1 MRSRL
6 MLGGAG
12 GVLLVVVSLLASGLA
27 PADPQTYDGPQR
39 VQTMNGKIY
48 EGEVVRQGDKYIVR
62 PTKYKGMEITLRKS
76 EVHRIDPLPKP
87 AAGED
92 AATAGGGGGGGAGR
106 EAPLLTAEE
115 IAALLK
121 DLDVDPDSLGL
132 GSGTDEGITVNEE
145 SVAEMMEIAGA
156 GAKAARLET
165 EHFVLVYTSSLP
177 LARNLA
183 SRLEKVYQW
192 NVNVLKQ
199 LGLPYHPP
207 EHKLE
212 IFFFGQHPEYARYQ
226 NVLGQEDSLGTLG
239 FYRPDLNRSAFFDM
253 ETWPPILRRIEQAKS
268 GSYAERQRIR
278 LENERWVE
286 WQNFE
291 VVQHEAAHHIH
302 FNIGVFSREV
312 FARSFQGGA
321 SLPRWTVEGF
331 ATMFEMPETSLG
343 ASLGV
348 LNHQRLKQFRETFG
362 EDGSGLPDMRSFI
375 LNDSVFLSGGGRYY
389 PLGWALSHYM
399 WHKKRDQYG
408 KWLKALSE
416 LGDHDEFTDTDRQ
429 RLFEDI
435 FGKFDDKWKKEWLD
449 YLKSLQLNTRILP
462 PEIMR

>member
-12 GVLLVVVSLLASGLA
+12 VVLLVVVSLLASGLA
-27 PADPQTYDGPQR
+27 PAEPQTYDGPQR
-39 VQTMNGKIY
+39 IQTMNGKIY
-48 EGEVVRQGDKYIVR
+48 EGEVERQGDKYIIR

-76 EVHRIDPLPKP
+76 EVHRIDPMPKTAATEDAV
-87 AAGED
+87 AAG
-92 AATAGGGGGGGAGR
+92 ALPGR
-106 EAPLLTAEE
+106 EGPLLTAEE

-121 DLDVDPDSLGL
+121 DIDVDPDSLGL
-132 GSGTDEGITVNEE
+132 GSGTDEGITVDEE
-145 SVAEMMEIAGA
+145 SVAEMMRIAGA
-156 GAKAARLET
+156 GAKAERLET
-165 EHFVLVYTSSLP
+165 EHFVLVYTSSLS

-207 EHKLE
+207 AHKLE
-212 IFFFGQHPEYARYQ
+212 IYFFGKHPEYARYQ
-226 NVLGQEDSLGTLG
+226 NVLGQEDSMGTLG
-239 FYRPDLNRSAFFDM
+239 FYRPDMNRSAFFDM
-253 ETWPPILRRIEQAKS
+253 ETWPPVLRRIEQAKS
-268 GSYAERQRIR
+268 GTFEQRRRIR
-278 LENERWVE
+278 LENEKWVE

-312 FARSFQGGA
+312 FARMINKGGA

-348 LNHQRLKQFRETFG
+348 LNHQRLKQFRESFG
-362 EDGSGLPDMRSFI
+362 EDGRGLPDMKDFI
-375 LNDSVFLSGGGRYY
+375 LDDMVFLRGGGTYY
-389 PLGWALSHYM
+389 PLGWALSHFM
-399 WHKKRDQYG
+399 WQKKRDQYG

-416 LGDHDEFTDTDRQ
+416 LGDHEEFTETDRQ
-429 RLFEDI
+429 KLFEDT

-449 YLKSLQLNTRILP
+449 YLKSLQLNSRILP